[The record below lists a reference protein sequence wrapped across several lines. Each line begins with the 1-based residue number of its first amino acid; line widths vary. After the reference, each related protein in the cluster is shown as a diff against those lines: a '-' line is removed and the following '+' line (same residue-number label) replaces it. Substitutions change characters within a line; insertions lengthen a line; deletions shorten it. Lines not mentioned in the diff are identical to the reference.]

1 MRSKVVL
8 LIACGAALLCAA
20 GAIGAYALYK
30 QQVEQNSELQ
40 EQLEKL
46 ARKEKQ
52 STVMQRVNAQMEEI
66 ANEERRISEEQR
78 DAAEQQTRV
87 AEEMRR
93 KAEAE
98 SHNALI
104 AEHKA
109 LEASEVAQRERA
121 IAEHQRADAEQSKR
135 VADTLSYLSLAR
147 TLGNTAI
154 NQYRSDNHEV
164 ADLLAYMAC
173 LYTERYKGDIYSPT
187 VYQALAMTS
196 QNKTVFNKHKGS
208 VTDIAFADQQD
219 DYLVTCSTY
228 GEISKHTSKGGKLTS
243 TTLVSDPKYDFRDLY
258 IIRPTN
264 TIYALS
270 RSGHLL
276 VISPKGAAKV
286 VEISLQ
292 KLRKMDMVGNQFII
306 FAEQGMALFDTEKN
320 VITKTKPL
328 SFTFVNNSRYQ
339 NYPVI
344 FDNKGRMHTVK
355 SFDNIQ
361 TSQVPVK
368 GQVTAFAESKNKH
381 IKCYGMSDGTVY
393 MLRENGDITKLQGHR
408 SRISKLKINGHR
420 IYSSSYDG
428 ALNLWMTNM
437 PKIEPM
443 TLFTTKGWIINFTFD
458 LDKTHIWSG
467 DQNGNLTTH
476 LIAVDVM
483 KQRLKAKLKRN
494 LTRDEWNY
502 FIGKNVPYEKIKDEK

>member
-1 MRSKVVL
+1 MKRLKDIWL
-8 LIACGAALLCAA
+8 LMACGVALLCGA
-20 GAIGAYALYK
+20 GAVGAYSLYK
-30 QQVEQNSELQ
+30 RQVAQNSELQ
-40 EQLEKL
+40 DQLKEL
-46 ARKEKQ
+46 ARQEKR

-93 KAEAE
+93 KAEEE

-109 LEASEVAQRERA
+109 LDASKVAQSERA
-121 IAEHQRADAEQSKR
+121 IAEHQRAEAEQSKR

-147 TLGNTAI
+147 SLGNTAI
-154 NQYRSDNHEV
+154 NQYRSGNNEI

-173 LYTERYKGDIYSPT
+173 LYTDRYKGDIYSPT

-196 QNKTVFNKHKGS
+196 QNKNVYNKHKGS
-208 VTDIAFADQQD
+208 VTDIAFADKQD
-219 DYLVTCSTY
+219 GYLVSCSSY
-228 GEISKHTSKGGKLTS
+228 GEVIKHTMKGDKLSS
-243 TTLVSDPKYDFRDLY
+243 TTLVSNPKYDFRDLY

-276 VISPKGAAKV
+276 VIPPNESVKV
-286 VEISLQ
+286 VEISLH

-306 FAEQGMALFDTEKN
+306 FAEQGMALYDTEKN

-328 SFTFVNNSRYQ
+328 PFTFFINSRYQ

-344 FDNKGRMHTVK
+344 FDDKGRMHTVK

-368 GQVTAFAESKNKH
+368 GQVTAFAESKNQHLKS
-381 IKCYGMSDGTVY
+381 YGMSDGTVW
-393 MLRENGDITKLQGHR
+393 LGRENGEITKLPGHR

-428 ALNLWMTNM
+428 TLNLWMTNM

-467 DQNGNLTTH
+467 DQNGSLTTH

-483 KQRLKAKLKRN
+483 KQRLKDKLKRN

-502 FIGKNVPYEKIKDEK
+502 FIGRNVPYEKVK